1 MLTTLV
7 AIILNFIPIMLAIIL
22 HEIAHAY
29 AALKLGDNTAKR
41 FGRLSLNPVKHVDLF
56 GTIILPALLYASNV
70 GFIFGWAR
78 PVPVNYAKINTRKDM
93 LIVASAGIVMNIVL
107 AICSALILLLVDLI
121 PSPLTHGILEVFF
134 VNMVVY
140 NIVLAVFNILPIP
153 PMDGS
158 KIFFG
163 GINKPWAQKYISA
176 DKLGLTA
183 FFTIAIV
190 LPLIGNLL
198 GQNWNIVG
206 WYVLGVSKFFISALI

>member
-1 MLTTLV
+1 
-7 AIILNFIPIMLAIIL
+7 
-22 HEIAHAY
+22 
-29 AALKLGDNTAKR
+29 
-41 FGRLSLNPVKHVDLF
+41 
-56 GTIILPALLYASNV
+56 
-70 GFIFGWAR
+70 
-78 PVPVNYAKINTRKDM
+78 
-93 LIVASAGIVMNIVL
+93 
-107 AICSALILLLVDLI
+107 
-121 PSPLTHGILEVFF
+121 
-134 VNMVVY
+134 MVVY